1 MTDKL
6 TEIPSLT
13 TPIFSQNGN
22 GVSLEEVLKLAVDG
36 NASDLHFKVGS
47 PPELRKGTKLVPMDN
62 YTPLDHAAMEI
73 LLEVILSEKQR
84 KRFSE
89 VGELDK
95 SLQTTAARFRVN
107 AGMERSGP
115 YITIRVIPYDIRQVL
130 SLGFPTPVW
139 REIISL
145 NHGLVLVTG
154 VTGSGK
160 STTLA
165 SLIQEINSTQQK
177 KVICIEDPIEA
188 VYKKGKS
195 MIIQLEVGVHTT
207 SFYSGVMHA
216 LRQDPDILLIGE
228 IRDQDT
234 AQAALQA
241 AETGHLVFSTLHTK
255 DAAGT
260 IGRYVDLFP
269 EERKGDI
276 RSALA
281 DNLAY
286 VLCQDLVPYQR
297 VDRVLAME
305 IMKNTPAISN
315 LIREGKP
322 EQIPTSI
329 QTSREEGMITMDQC
343 LIHLHAA
350 GKVSLDV
357 ALHYARRKEYVRKEL
372 NITKK

>member
-195 MIIQLEVGVHTT
+195 MIIQREVGVHTT

-281 DNLAY
+281 DN
-286 VLCQDLVPYQR
+286 
-297 VDRVLAME
+297 
-305 IMKNTPAISN
+305 
-315 LIREGKP
+315 
-322 EQIPTSI
+322 
-329 QTSREEGMITMDQC
+329 
-343 LIHLHAA
+343 
-350 GKVSLDV
+350 
-357 ALHYARRKEYVRKEL
+357 
-372 NITKK
+372 